1 MMFLGFEPQN
11 SRMVG
16 TDGSNKQCR
25 PPLYLNVFGIWQILN
40 FIVNFYAFGP
50 ILSVVNGKTLNQ

>member
-50 ILSVVNGKTLNQ
+50 ILSVVNG